1 MVAWGGKGGC
11 CHDNVHSE
19 SARGKTHGGGRL
31 FGVYIYL

>member
-11 CHDNVHSE
+11 CHDSMHSE
-19 SARGKTHGGGRL
+19 GAGGNTHGGGRL